1 MRHAN
6 RPSGP
11 GKPIQERRGEVAERE
26 ELEQIVDEAQG
37 SADSPLR
44 DPTRSA
50 RQAER
55 AAHTKAQNTNTRSGT
70 SGNRRRRS
78 PPSP

>member
-11 GKPIQERRGEVAERE
+11 GKLITERRDDVAERE

-37 SADSPLR
+37 TADAPPR
-44 DPTRSA
+44 DPARSA

-55 AAHTKAQNTNTRSGT
+55 DAHTKDQNTATRSGT
-70 SGNRRRRS
+70 SGNRRRK
-78 PPSP
+78 